1 MDYIYLS
8 KFGSVSGTISILLT
22 YVYLYALYRERYMGM
37 WAVAWFVFFLR
48 VVIFD
53 SGMYDWKQSIWGFI
67 IFQILFISCALLF
80 IRTAYLFI
88 DKKFGR
94 IWTYSAIGASIASII
109 VTLLHLSLSYRVFF
123 PSLFTAAACIGIGI
137 IFLRCLKL
145 KGIGRTILGN
155 AFILW
160 GILTMALP
168 FLADTA
174 WFITWS
180 SLFGGIL
187 RLIIAASTL
196 LVYFEKIRSDLVEK
210 EVKYR
215 LLAENAIDIIYR
227 YRLVPEASI
236 EYISPAVIAMTGYT
250 PEEYYADVGLM
261 SRVIHPNDLPLFDS
275 FFSKSLLNDE
285 IPITLRLIRKD
296 RKSIWVEQKHVPI
309 YDETGNVYAFEGI
322 IRDVTARKELEHIV
336 ARFDRIN
343 MVGEMAVSV
352 AHEIRNPLTTARG
365 YLQFLQ
371 RKPECSQYKDRYEL
385 IIKELDS
392 ANMIISEYLLLA
404 KDKVADLKYCSLN
417 TIITALVPLLQAA
430 AIPYNVYIKLALQDI
445 PELYL
450 DQNEI
455 RQLLLNLVRN
465 GAEAMPSGGEIVI
478 RTFQEDNK
486 AALSISDCGSG
497 IPPHILENLGM
508 PFVTTKNNG
517 TGLGLSICYR
527 IANRHNATIR
537 VKTNSDGT
545 IFYIYFNLRI
555 IAA

>member
-8 KFGSVSGTISILLT
+8 KFGSISGTVSILLT
-22 YVYLYALYRERYMGM
+22 YVYLYALYRERYMGT
-37 WAVAWFVFFLR
+37 WAVAWFIFFLR
-48 VVIFD
+48 LIIFD
-53 SGMYDWKQSIWGFI
+53 SGMFDWKQSIWGFI
-67 IFQILFISCALLF
+67 IFQFLFISCALLF
-80 IRTAYLFI
+80 IRSAYLFI
-88 DKKFGR
+88 DKNFGN
-94 IWTYSAIGASIASII
+94 IWIYSAVSACVLSTI
-109 VTLLHLSLSYRVFF
+109 VTLSQSSLAYRVFF
-123 PSLFTAAACIGIGI
+123 PSLFSAIVCIGIGI

-145 KGIGRTILGN
+145 KGIGKTILGY

-160 GILTMALP
+160 GLLTLVLP
-168 FLADTA
+168 FLASTA

-210 EVKYR
+210 ETKYR

-227 YRLVPEASI
+227 YKLVPSARI
-236 EYISPAVIAMTGYT
+236 EYISPAVFAVTGYT
-250 PEEYYADVGLM
+250 PEEYYSDVGLM

-275 FFSKSLLNDE
+275 FFTKPLLNDE
-285 IPITLRLIRKD
+285 VPITLRLIRKD
-296 RKSIWVEQKHVPI
+296 LKSIWVEQKHVPI
-309 YDETGNVYAFEGI
+309 YDEAGKVCAFEGI
-322 IRDVTARKELEHIV
+322 IRDVTARKELEHII

-371 RKPECSQYKDRYEL
+371 RKPECNQYKDRYDL
-385 IIKELDS
+385 IIKELDN
-392 ANMIISEYLLLA
+392 ANMIVSEYLLLA

-417 TIITALVPLLQAA
+417 IIITVLLPLLQAT
-430 AIPYNVYIKLALQDI
+430 AIAYNVYIKLDLKDI

-450 DQNEI
+450 DENEI

-465 GAEAMPSGGEIVI
+465 GAEAMPKGGELVI
-478 RTFQEDNK
+478 RTFQEGNQ
-486 AALSISDCGSG
+486 AALSISDSGPG

-508 PFVTTKNNG
+508 PFMTTKNNG
-517 TGLGLSICYR
+517 TGLGLPICYR
-527 IANRHNATIR
+527 IANRHNAVIR
-537 VKTNSDGT
+537 VKTDSAGT
-545 IFYIYFNLRI
+545 TFYIFFNLI
-555 IAA
+555 TIAA

>member
-8 KFGSVSGTISILLT
+8 KFGSISGTISILLT

-48 VVIFD
+48 LIVFD
-53 SGMYDWKQSIWGFI
+53 SGMFDWKQSIWGFI

-88 DKKFGR
+88 EKEFGKAW
-94 IWTYSAIGASIASII
+94 IYSALGASVISTI
-109 VTLLHLSLSYRVFF
+109 VTLAQASLSYRIFF
-123 PSLFTAAACIGIGI
+123 PSLYTAVACIGIGI
-137 IFLRCLKL
+137 IFLHSLRL
-145 KGIGRTILGN
+145 KGIGRTILGS

-160 GILTMALP
+160 GLLTIALP
-168 FLADTA
+168 FLAGTA

-180 SLFGGIL
+180 SLLGGIL

-210 EVKYR
+210 EAKYR

-227 YRLVPEASI
+227 YRLVPEARI
-236 EYISPAVIAMTGYT
+236 EYISPAALAVTGYS
-250 PEEYYADVGLM
+250 PEEYYLDAALM
-261 SRVIHPNDLPLFDS
+261 SRIIHPNDLPLFDS

-285 IPITLRLIRKD
+285 VPITLRMIRKD
-296 RKSIWVEQKHVPI
+296 GKNIWVEQKHVPI

-343 MVGEMAVSV
+343 MVGEMAVNV

-371 RKPECSQYKDRYEL
+371 KKPECSQFKDRYEL

-392 ANMIISEYLLLA
+392 ANMIISEYVLLA

-417 TIITALVPLLQAA
+417 TIVTVLIPLLQAT
-430 AIPYNVYIKLALQDI
+430 AIPHNVYIKLELTEI

-450 DQNEI
+450 DENEI

-465 GAEAMPSGGEIVI
+465 GAEAMPSGGELLI
-478 RTFQEDNK
+478 RTFQEDHK
-486 AALSISDCGSG
+486 AVLSVSDGGTG
-497 IPPHILENLGM
+497 IPLHILDNLGM
-508 PFVTTKNNG
+508 PFMTTKSNG
-517 TGLGLSICYR
+517 TGLGLPICYR

-537 VKTNSDGT
+537 VETNSGGT
-545 IFYIYFNLRI
+545 TFYVYFNLI
-555 IAA
+555 PAEQ